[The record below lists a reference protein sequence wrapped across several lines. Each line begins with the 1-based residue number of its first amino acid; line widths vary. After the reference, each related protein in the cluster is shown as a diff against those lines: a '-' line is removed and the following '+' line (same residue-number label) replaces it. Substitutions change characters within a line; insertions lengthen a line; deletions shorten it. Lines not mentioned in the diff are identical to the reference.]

1 MAPAKHTDDPAFAR
15 NRKAL
20 HNYKILET
28 HEAGIELKGTE
39 IKSIR
44 KHQAS
49 LDGSFARIEE
59 GEVFLYNMHISP
71 YEQGN
76 RYNVEPLRTRKLL
89 LHRREIERLR
99 GVMTQKRLTLVPLK
113 LYEKHGMAKIELAL
127 GRGRREYEKRDRIR
141 KEESDRDLRQMVRQR
156 QREHE

>member
-1 MAPAKHTDDPAFAR
+1 MGKAKERDEGGVFAR

-20 HNYKILET
+20 HDYEILET
-28 HEAGIELKGTE
+28 KEVGIELKGTE

-44 KHQAS
+44 KHHVS

-59 GEVFLYNMHISP
+59 GEVVLYNMHVSP

-99 GVMTQKRLTLVPLK
+99 GVMTQKRLTLIPLK
-113 LYEKHGMAKIELAL
+113 LYEKRGMAKIELAL
-127 GRGRREYEKRDRIR
+127 GHGRREYEKRDRIR
-141 KEESDRDLRQMVRQR
+141 KEESDRDLRQMLRHR
-156 QREHE
+156 QREQ

>member
-1 MAPAKHTDDPAFAR
+1 MGKAKERDDPVFAR
-15 NRKAL
+15 NRKAV
-20 HNYKILET
+20 HDYEILET
-28 HEAGIELKGTE
+28 KEAGIELKGTE

-44 KHQAS
+44 KHQVS

-59 GEVFLYNMHISP
+59 GEVVLYNMHVSP

-113 LYEKHGMAKIELAL
+113 LYEKHGMAKVELAL